1 MSRATTEEQN
11 EQFYQESMDSAFP
24 FSYEMDGVTFTVRGL
39 TKREYF
45 AAMAM
50 QGILSNFAAKNLD
63 AKDVSSEALFHA
75 NSLIKELEDNKDEN

>member
-1 MSRATTEEQN
+1 MSRATTEEEN

-24 FSYEMDGVTFTVRGL
+24 FSYEMDGVAFTVRGL

-50 QGILSNFAAKNLD
+50 QNSAETTVRPSIIAIKAVKIAD
-63 AKDVSSEALFHA
+63 A
-75 NSLIKELEDNKDEN
+75 LIEELGKSKDEN

>member
-45 AAMAM
+45 AAMAI
-50 QGILSNFAAKNLD
+50 QGSATTTTCVFTIAKKSIRIAN
-63 AKDVSSEALFHA
+63 AL
-75 NSLIKELEDNKDEN
+75 IEELERTKDEN